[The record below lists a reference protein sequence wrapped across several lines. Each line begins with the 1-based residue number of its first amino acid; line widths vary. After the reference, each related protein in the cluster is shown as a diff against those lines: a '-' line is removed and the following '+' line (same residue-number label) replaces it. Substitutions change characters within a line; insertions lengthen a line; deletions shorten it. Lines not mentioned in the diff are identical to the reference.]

1 MSDNLVKIIL
11 AVISII
17 GSMLFYLIKRK
28 RSNKRRYKQKNISIG
43 DYSKFIGG
51 DDNSS
56 TR

>member
-17 GSMLFYLIKRK
+17 GSMLFYLLKRK